1 MSQLTPSYCHPLGL
15 CPSSH
20 RLILEFLDRQCSS
33 LQSANKCAEWALY
46 CCKCCLWCLEK
57 IVAFIN
63 RNAYVVMAIRGTS
76 YCDSAIT
83 AVKLIVSVGVWEQVW
98 GEWGKDGRCCKGCV
112 CGHMRRMHGDQR

>member
-1 MSQLTPSYCHPLGL
+1 MTPFLQTFTHALHLPHF
-15 CPSSH
+15 PPTPH
-20 RLILEFLDRQCSS
+20 RLILEFLDRQLSS
-33 LQSANKCAEWALY
+33 LQSANKCAEWAMY

-83 AVKLIVSVGVWEQVW
+83 AVKLIVSVSVGHGAV
-98 GEWGKDGRCCKGCV
+98 GK
-112 CGHMRRMHGDQR
+112 